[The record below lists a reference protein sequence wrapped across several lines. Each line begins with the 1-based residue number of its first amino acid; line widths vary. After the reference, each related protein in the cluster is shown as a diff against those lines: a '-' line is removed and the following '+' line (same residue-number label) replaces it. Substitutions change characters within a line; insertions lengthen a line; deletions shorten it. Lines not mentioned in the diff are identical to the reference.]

1 MQTGDTIAK
10 HDRPFK
16 GDHVMQEIS
25 KCLLRYADAKC
36 HLWNAYFVDRM
47 GSLSECEP
55 LDSFEAIDRRLFF
68 SLVCVPLGIKYD
80 YSWAADCIN
89 QIVMRPTT
97 SSIIPLLI
105 GQKEGGNTSWE
116 EEKAFPI
123 AGLSFAFI
131 EFFQWDQYGY
141 LYLPKVRCKII
152 ASDARP
158 EFIGREALLERQHV
172 GFFLAEKGRE

>member
-1 MQTGDTIAK
+1 MLMPSAICGTLTSSTEWAVFLNVSRSTVSRQSTEDYSSVWCA
-10 HDRPFK
+10 F
-16 GDHVMQEIS
+16 
-25 KCLLRYADAKC
+25 LL
-36 HLWNAYFVDRM
+36 
-47 GSLSECEP
+47 GSNMT
-55 LDSFEAIDRRLFF
+55 
-68 SLVCVPLGIKYD
+68 